1 MMADSHSYYQH
12 STYLY
17 KFIKDKSYLLL
28 LFSAPLQAGADEHG
42 LQHLSQLWCSETAEL
57 QSQGRQA
64 SSQDCLV
71 PRRSQNWWSRWVES
85 YLSEIRIFI
94 FFYNLYIFSIYILV
108 GVQRKQLLHT
118 KIFLLKI
125 FFISE
130 YSNQVTQG
138 LREGTWDTINTLKF
152 RATPQDDGSSIRCV
166 AEHRALKHTHL
177 EKKIDVTVYCK

>member
-1 MMADSHSYYQH
+1 MLADSHSYFQH

-42 LQHLSQLWCSETAEL
+42 LQHLSQLWCSETVEL

-85 YLSEIRIFI
+85 YLSEIKIFI
-94 FFYNLYIFSIYILV
+94 FFLQFIYLIN
-108 GVQRKQLLHT
+108 LHT
-118 KIFLLKI
+118 CLRTKKTAASYKNIFIENFPYFRI
-125 FFISE
+125 FEPSDSRTAGRNLG
-130 YSNQVTQG
+130 YNQ
-138 LREGTWDTINTLKF
+138 
-152 RATPQDDGSSIRCV
+152 
-166 AEHRALKHTHL
+166 HL
-177 EKKIDVTVYCK
+177 EIPSHAPRWRN